1 MNDRLFC
8 PNNGDVGVFRH
19 LARLSLERLF
29 SCFISIDYSR
39 YVQRSVTEMNY
50 FATCSVTFT
59 LASASPALLKAKQ
72 GCSVWFM
79 YRFF

>member
-8 PNNGDVGVFRH
+8 RNNGDAGVLRH

-29 SCFISIDYSR
+29 SCFISIDYPR
-39 YVQRSVTEMNY
+39 YVQLHEMNY
-50 FATCSVTFT
+50 FATGSVTFT